1 MQKVPCTIHNLAELK
16 RQIVPGAEMITL
28 SHAYHP
34 NMIGLVRVVNE
45 VHTNCFYSFIK
56 DQPEHPR
63 SRCNDG
69 KGFRTDFAKASEYE
83 FDGDTIRVLNP
94 RTKDGSILMEFQV
107 YPPEQKQTI
116 AFPEDRHTPDI
127 PDGKQTEYLNAPDED
142 ESMPKK
148 LETGD
153 IISVIVYSQKDGFAF
168 TPGELQYVKV
178 ITATTSSGV
187 DKADRTDNTQLV
199 TVTLLVNQAQAE
211 LLAQYEKAA
220 SMHFALEYRGDAATA
235 QKYLQRQN
243 EYFEQKGE

>member
-1 MQKVPCTIHNLAELK
+1 
-16 RQIVPGAEMITL
+16 MITL

-107 YPPEQKQTI
+107 YPPEYKQTI
-116 AFPEDRHTPDI
+116 LYHEGGDCHVQL
-127 PDGKQTEYLNAPDED
+127 KQTGINKFR
-142 ESMPKK
+142 KK
-148 LETGD
+148 GK
-153 IISVIVYSQKDGFAF
+153 SH
-168 TPGELQYVKV
+168 EL
-178 ITATTSSGV
+178 
-187 DKADRTDNTQLV
+187 
-199 TVTLLVNQAQAE
+199 
-211 LLAQYEKAA
+211 
-220 SMHFALEYRGDAATA
+220 F
-235 QKYLQRQN
+235 
-243 EYFEQKGE
+243 

>member
-16 RQIVPGAEMITL
+16 RQIVPGAEMITR

-148 LETGD
+148 ESCG
-153 IISVIVYSQKDGFAF
+153 
-168 TPGELQYVKV
+168 
-178 ITATTSSGV
+178 
-187 DKADRTDNTQLV
+187 
-199 TVTLLVNQAQAE
+199 
-211 LLAQYEKAA
+211 
-220 SMHFALEYRGDAATA
+220 MALGM
-235 QKYLQRQN
+235 
-243 EYFEQKGE
+243 